1 MPVRSSTEP
10 MTADDRRIVEQ
21 RLALERVRNGPPM
34 FSVLACI
41 VGGAIVSGAIANSEK
56 GAFIFA
62 PLMIFG
68 PVLLGFGLYMIVGW
82 WFWGRPSAMQRIRAL
97 REQLARGDVIVT
109 VVNATAVA
117 TTDALDVG
125 HSAAIF
131 TTDDG
136 TQAIV
141 LEDVLSFIPDWPEC
155 RYPSRMVIRTASDG
169 EVLRVDTS
177 GDVLPDPVQL
187 SREQAAALCPWWA
200 MTDSS
205 TPVHEVPVGLLK

>member
-21 RLALERVRNGPPM
+21 RLALERVRNGPPV
-34 FSVLACI
+34 FSLLACMI
-41 VGGAIVSGAIANSEK
+41 GGAIVSGAIARSEQ

-62 PLMIFG
+62 PLMILG

-82 WFWGRPSAMQRIRAL
+82 WFWERPGAMRRIRVMQ
-97 REQLARGDVIVT
+97 EQLATGDVHVT
-109 VVNATAVA
+109 VLKAASVK
-117 TTDALDVG
+117 TTDVLDVG

-131 TTDDG
+131 LVDDG
-136 TQAIV
+136 TQAVV

-155 RYPSRMVIRTASDG
+155 RYPSRMVIRATSDG

-177 GDVLPDPVQL
+177 GGVLPDPVQL
-187 SREQAAALCPWWA
+187 SREQAEALCAWWA

-205 TPVHEVPVGLLK
+205 TPVHDVPVGLLK